1 MAARSAEARWEGTLR
16 EGEGTITLASGA
28 FEGKYSFTTRFEDG
42 VTGTNPEE
50 LIAAAHAGC
59 FSMALNNSLFMDGHN
74 PTYVHSS
81 SKVHMGRPNDIPT
94 ITKID
99 LTVEAEV
106 PGMDEATFT
115 EYAEKAKQ
123 NCIISRVLNVEEMTL
138 SVTFKS

>member
-1 MAARSAEARWEGTLR
+1 MAARSAEARWEGTLK
-16 EGEGTITLASGA
+16 EGEGTLTLASGA
-28 FEGKYSFTTRFEDG
+28 FEGNYSFTTRFEDG
-42 VTGTNPEE
+42 ITGTNPEE

-59 FSMALNNSLFMDGHN
+59 YSMALNNAMFQAGHE

-81 SKVHMGRPNDIPT
+81 AKVHMGRPNDVPT

-115 EYAEKAKQ
+115 QFAEDAKK
-123 NCIISRVLNVEEMTL
+123 NCIISRALNVEEMTL
-138 SVTFKS
+138 TVNFKS